1 MLQKREFGE
10 WVGNQG
16 QVSEAERE
24 VRMEGSA
31 VMEGEKKKGKENMG
45 WDGRER
51 ERERAL
57 HDNLFIR
64 KDLDQE
70 FFSLHSDLP
79 PSIPPP
85 PSTPNIPL
93 CLGFFVFSFS
103 PSPFCHYRIST
114 QQFQKAGLESK
125 RKREREREGLQASTM

>member
-51 ERERAL
+51 E
-57 HDNLFIR
+57 
-64 KDLDQE
+64 
-70 FFSLHSDLP
+70 
-79 PSIPPP
+79 
-85 PSTPNIPL
+85 
-93 CLGFFVFSFS
+93 
-103 PSPFCHYRIST
+103 
-114 QQFQKAGLESK
+114 
-125 RKREREREGLQASTM
+125 

>member
-51 ERERAL
+51 EREREL
-57 HDNLFIR
+57 CMIICSLEKTLTKN
-64 KDLDQE
+64 
-70 FFSLHSDLP
+70 FFS
-79 PSIPPP
+79 
-85 PSTPNIPL
+85 T
-93 CLGFFVFSFS
+93 F
-103 PSPFCHYRIST
+103 
-114 QQFQKAGLESK
+114 
-125 RKREREREGLQASTM
+125 

>member
-16 QVSEAERE
+16 QVSEAETERE

-51 ERERAL
+51 E
-57 HDNLFIR
+57 
-64 KDLDQE
+64 
-70 FFSLHSDLP
+70 
-79 PSIPPP
+79 
-85 PSTPNIPL
+85 
-93 CLGFFVFSFS
+93 
-103 PSPFCHYRIST
+103 
-114 QQFQKAGLESK
+114 
-125 RKREREREGLQASTM
+125 